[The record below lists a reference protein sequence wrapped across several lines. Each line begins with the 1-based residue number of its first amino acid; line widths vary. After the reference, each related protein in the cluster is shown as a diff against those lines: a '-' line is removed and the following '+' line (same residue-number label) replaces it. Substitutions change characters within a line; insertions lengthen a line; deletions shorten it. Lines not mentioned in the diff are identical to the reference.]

1 MSLRDLQR
9 RHAAQIAR
17 SAFGPGETIEFA
29 TSASATPVE
38 VRAVLQKLGLI
49 ADGET
54 DTVIDRTRVAIPN
67 QALSGVGV
75 SAVPKSARL
84 RFARQEGEDPIWW
97 RVVDVVSSD
106 AAWWVLDVEAVE

>member
-9 RHAAQIAR
+9 RHAAQIAQ

-29 TSASATPVE
+29 TSASSTPVE
-38 VRAVLQKLGLI
+38 VRAVLQKLGLL

-54 DTVIDRTRVAIPN
+54 DTVIERTRAAIPN
-67 QALSGVGV
+67 QSLAGVGIT
-75 SAVPKSARL
+75 AVPKGSRL

-106 AAWWVLDVEAVE
+106 AAWWVVDVEAAE